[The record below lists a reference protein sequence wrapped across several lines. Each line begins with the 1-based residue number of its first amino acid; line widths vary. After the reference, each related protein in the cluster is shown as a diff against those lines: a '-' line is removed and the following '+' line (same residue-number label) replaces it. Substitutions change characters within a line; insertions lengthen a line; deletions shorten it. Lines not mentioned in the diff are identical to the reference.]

1 MRLKFW
7 NYKHVR
13 NIYNL
18 WIIVS
23 ITGKGISYDHKCD
36 NDNDDGNDDDDNDDD
51 NHDDDDGN
59 NDENPFALSL
69 L

>member
-1 MRLKFW
+1 MRLEFW

-36 NDNDDGNDDDDNDDD
+36 NDNDDGNDDDNNDD
-51 NHDDDDGN
+51 
-59 NDENPFALSL
+59 NPFALSL

>member
-1 MRLKFW
+1 MRLKLW

-23 ITGKGISYDHKCD
+23 ITGKGLSYDQCD
-36 NDNDDGNDDDDNDDD
+36 NDNDDGNDDDNHDD
-51 NHDDDDGN
+51 NHDDDDD
-59 NDENPFALSL
+59 NDDNPFALSL

>member
-23 ITGKGISYDHKCD
+23 ITGKGISYNHKC
-36 NDNDDGNDDDDNDDD
+36 DNDDGNDDDNNDD
-51 NHDDDDGN
+51 
-59 NDENPFALSL
+59 NPFALSL

>member
-7 NYKHVR
+7 NYKYVR

-23 ITGKGISYDHKCD
+23 ITGKGLSYDHKCD
-36 NDNDDGNDDDDNDDD
+36 NDNDDGNDDD
-51 NHDDDDGN
+51 NHDDYDGN
-59 NDENPFALSL
+59 NYDNPFALSL